1 MDCNFP
7 FPNAHIAGLFR
18 PDLRAPPAPAS
29 HVSSAR
35 PGRETLARRHLQS
48 CAPSE
53 YSKPHRSSLSAPPP
67 LSLLF
72 LTPLPAALAQS
83 ANPYW
88 CGTASAS
95 SKALADRAPRSLRN
109 SQRCHKIR
117 TSGLAAAFPRT
128 NETAAADSPCP
139 AHETLAAH
147 PVRTSS
153 PAVPQFPPARRPQ
166 SPTAPPSLSA
176 AVLPASRSLPSDCA
190 LLPLP
195 DKDCCCA

>member
-1 MDCNFP
+1 MDCNFL
-7 FPNAHIAGLFR
+7 FQNAHIAGLFR
-18 PDLRAPPAPAS
+18 PDLRAPPAQAS
-29 HVSSAR
+29 RVSSTQ
-35 PGRETLARRHLQS
+35 PGRETLAHPHLQS

-95 SKALADRAPRSLRN
+95 SKALADRAPRSLRT

-117 TSGLAAAFPRT
+117 TDGAAEHRHAATPRTSNLHHGPHVPAAPQTLRNSRLPQQFPRT
-128 NETAAADSPCP
+128 HASPP
-139 AHETLAAH
+139 PHSTLSIT
-147 PVRTSS
+147 PTPSS
-153 PAVPQFPPARRPQ
+153 HQH
-166 SPTAPPSLSA
+166 
-176 AVLPASRSLPSDCA
+176 
-190 LLPLP
+190 
-195 DKDCCCA
+195 

>member
-1 MDCNFP
+1 MDCNSP

-35 PGRETLARRHLQS
+35 PGRETLAHPHLQS

-83 ANPYW
+83 ANRYS
-88 CGTASAS
+88 CGTTSAS
-95 SKALADRAPRSLRN
+95 SKALADRAPRSPRN
-109 SQRCHKIR
+109 SQRCHKTRTDGAAEHRHAATPRTSNLRRGPRAPAAPQKVR
-117 TSGLAAAFPRT
+117 TSGPAAAFPRT

-139 AHETLAAH
+139 ARETPTAPLA
-147 PVRTSS
+147 RTSS
-153 PAVPQFPPARRPQ
+153 PALPQFPPCRH
-166 SPTAPPSLSA
+166 
-176 AVLPASRSLPSDCA
+176 
-190 LLPLP
+190 PL
-195 DKDCCCA
+195 